1 MVKKSGVG
9 GFVLCCLLA
18 VVIRDVHGTTLYPAD
33 KLSILEGAGFLV
45 YLVPDRAVR
54 DSMGGVIRCS
64 LTLGDESYSLESEK
78 VHTIGQDTTV
88 QRFSADVCGIRVHNV
103 RASLGTDWTL
113 KDLDERLNEVNHTF
127 TLTVIKQKQNPEINI
142 AVSDTASSF
151 TVTCPE
157 DSSRRYCRIL
167 DEADNI
173 YDGCSR
179 SFDITWDQARYRCR
193 LLYWGDMDETETV
206 INVRVERNKRAV
218 TWSTEEN
225 EKHVVLNCHYNSRI
239 SPCRA
244 VSVASR
250 RQMMLLDGH
259 LANRYSAYNTMV
271 SEGICALEIQ
281 KPLIKDDRGLW
292 RIYLELS
299 GNDYTGCVFDL
310 SDPGT
315 EVGYTAQVKP
325 QLIEVFHDPR
335 SSSTTTTELECE
347 SPYPLSYC
355 YLSGPQ
361 GGDFKP
367 EKFDHLG
374 TLGICRFK
382 VSNITTGKWAC
393 GRNDNSGGEDR
404 FTYYDVKVYDQP
416 ARAITPQI
424 TASSGDENRD
434 LLCKTILDLPIE
446 ICRFISPTGEV
457 HGLSENIV
465 PAPDSRF
472 KYHGKGLREG
482 ECGMQIMQLERE
494 DFGRWKCSIMVQGR
508 DYAINVDVIE
518 EVMSTTTIVAICV
531 AVTLV
536 LGFVGG
542 FFAYRKL
549 NSRRVPY
556 RNSVG
561 SNGGLSLSSS
571 INT

>member
-1 MVKKSGVG
+1 M
-9 GFVLCCLLA
+9 
-18 VVIRDVHGTTLYPAD
+18 
-33 KLSILEGAGFLV
+33 
-45 YLVPDRAVR
+45 
-54 DSMGGVIRCS
+54 
-64 LTLGDESYSLESEK
+64 
-78 VHTIGQDTTV
+78 
-88 QRFSADVCGIRVHNV
+88 
-103 RASLGTDWTL
+103 
-113 KDLDERLNEVNHTF
+113 
-127 TLTVIKQKQNPEINI
+127 
-142 AVSDTASSF
+142 
-151 TVTCPE
+151 
-157 DSSRRYCRIL
+157 
-167 DEADNI
+167 
-173 YDGCSR
+173 
-179 SFDITWDQARYRCR
+179 
-193 LLYWGDMDETETV
+193 
-206 INVRVERNKRAV
+206 
-218 TWSTEEN
+218 
-225 EKHVVLNCHYNSRI
+225 
-239 SPCRA
+239 
-244 VSVASR
+244 
-250 RQMMLLDGH
+250 
-259 LANRYSAYNTMV
+259 
-271 SEGICALEIQ
+271 
-281 KPLIKDDRGLW
+281 IKDDRGLW

-424 TASSGDENRD
+424 TASTGDENRD

-494 DFGRWKCSIMVQGR
+494 DFGRWKCSIKVQGR

-518 EVMSTTTIVAICV
+518 EGEVSGEIRRRSTIVLIRIFFFVFVTVMSTTTIVAICI

-536 LGFVGG
+536 LGFVSG
-542 FFAYRKL
+542 FFAYRRL
-549 NSRRVPY
+549 NRRRVPY

-561 SNGGLSLSSS
+561 SKGGLSLSSS

>member
-1 MVKKSGVG
+1 MVSSRVG
-9 GFVLCCLLA
+9 GFVLFCLL
-18 VVIRDVHGTTLYPAD
+18 VSGEVHGATLYPAD

-45 YLVPDRAVR
+45 YLVPDQRVGKSAELVH
-54 DSMGGVIRCS
+54 C
-64 LTLGDESYSLESEK
+64 TLLLSGNRYSLDSDQS
-78 VHTIGQDTTV
+78 HTIGQDTKV
-88 QRFSADVCGIRVHNV
+88 QRFSADLCGIRVHNV
-103 RASLGTDWTL
+103 RDSLGTSWTISA
-113 KDLDERLNEVNHTF
+113 LDGNSNEVNQTL
-127 TLTVIKQKQNPEINI
+127 TLTVIKQRQNPEINI

-157 DSSRRYCRIL
+157 DFSRRYCRIM
-167 DEADNI
+167 DEANNI

-179 SFDITWDQARYRCR
+179 SFEITWDQAQFRCR

-206 INVRVERNKRAV
+206 INVRVEKSKRAV

-225 EKHVVLNCHYNSRI
+225 EKHVVLNCHYSSRV

-259 LANRYSAYNTMV
+259 LADRYSAYNTMV
-271 SEGICALEIQ
+271 SDGICALEIQ

-299 GNDYTGCVFDL
+299 GNDYTGCVFEL
-310 SDPGT
+310 SDHGA
-315 EVGYTAQVKP
+315 EVEYAAQVQPK
-325 QLIEVFHDPR
+325 LIEVFHDPR
-335 SSSTTTTELECE
+335 SSVTTTTELECE

-361 GGDFKP
+361 GGDFRP

-393 GRNDNSGGEDR
+393 GRNDNNGGEDR

-416 ARAITPQI
+416 GRAVTPQI
-424 TASSGDENRD
+424 TASSGDENRN

-446 ICRFISPTGEV
+446 ICRFVSPTGEI
-457 HGLSENIV
+457 HGLSENII

-472 KYHGKGLREG
+472 KYHGKGLRAG
-482 ECGMQIMQLERE
+482 ECGMQIMELERE
-494 DFGRWKCSIMVQGR
+494 DFGRWKCSIKVQGR

-518 EVMSTTTIVAICV
+518 EVISTTTIVAICIT
-531 AVTLV
+531 VTLV
-536 LGFVGG
+536 LGIVGG

-549 NSRRVPY
+549 NRRRVPY
-556 RNSVG
+556 RNNLG
-561 SNGGLSLSSS
+561 TNGGLSMNNSTDS
-571 INT
+571 